1 MKENQTPENYE
12 VQEKEA
18 LSLQDLLIDEKANV
32 LSEYLSLSIT
42 NLGAD
47 TQVSVT
53 TTDVVPTTYSSIFYG
68 VSAMDL
74 QSLVGDAQIN
84 ND

>member
-1 MKENQTPENYE
+1 MKEHPTQENSE
-12 VQEKEA
+12 APGKES

-42 NLGAD
+42 NLGPD

-53 TTDVVPTTYSSIFYG
+53 TTDAMPTTYTSILYG
-68 VSAMDL
+68 VSAIDL
-74 QSLVGDAQIN
+74 QTLVGDGQSPA
-84 ND
+84 D

>member
-1 MKENQTPENYE
+1 MKENQTPENHE
-12 VQEKEA
+12 TQEKES

-53 TTDVVPTTYSSIFYG
+53 TTDAVPTTYSSIFYG
-68 VSAMDL
+68 VSAVDL
-74 QSLVGDAQIN
+74 QSLVGDVHNN

>member
-1 MKENQTPENYE
+1 MKENQT
-12 VQEKEA
+12 QDSHDDQGKES
-18 LSLQDLLIDEKANV
+18 LSLQDLLIDEQANL

-42 NLGAD
+42 NLGTD

-53 TTDVVPTTYSSIFYG
+53 TTDAVPTTYSSIFYG

-74 QSLVGDAQIN
+74 QSLVGNVQN
-84 ND
+84 TND